1 MRTALL
7 LLALLPAPQETV
19 RTTRELRDALSKA
32 KPGAKILVAAG
43 DYEGGLYVSGVRGAA
58 GKPVIVAAADP
69 KNPPVFKGGGN
80 AIQLSEIEYVELQ
93 DLVLR
98 ESTANGLSIDD
109 GGKIGTPSHHVVL
122 RNLKISDIGARGT
135 QDGIKLAGVDD
146 FRVEGCTIERWGTG
160 GGSGIDMVGCHR
172 GVIEGSSF
180 VHTGGGGTGV
190 QMKGGCVDVTVRKC
204 RFENAGSRAINIG
217 GSTGL
222 QYFRPALKQPPH
234 AEAREIKVEGNTFT
248 GSDAPIAFVGVDGA
262 VVRFNTIY
270 APKRW
275 AIRILQETTEAG
287 FVPCRKGDFSNNIV
301 VFKSGQWSEGG
312 VNIGGGTE
320 PASFTFSKN
329 VWYCADAPAQSR
341 PKLPST
347 EKDGTYGTDP
357 LLRDP
362 EKGDLRLKSESPV
375 KSAGAEALK

>member
-122 RNLKISDIGARGT
+122 RNLKISDIGARGN
-135 QDGIKLAGVDD
+135 QDGMLGMLELYKQTKDD
-146 FRVEGCTIERWGTG
+146 
-160 GGSGIDMVGCHR
+160 
-172 GVIEGSSF
+172 
-180 VHTGGGGTGV
+180 
-190 QMKGGCVDVTVRKC
+190 
-204 RFENAGSRAINIG
+204 
-217 GSTGL
+217 
-222 QYFRPALKQPPH
+222 
-234 AEAREIKVEGNTFT
+234 
-248 GSDAPIAFVGVDGA
+248 AF
-262 VVRFNTIY
+262 
-270 APKRW
+270 
-275 AIRILQETTEAG
+275 L
-287 FVPCRKGDFSNNIV
+287 
-301 VFKSGQWSEGG
+301 
-312 VNIGGGTE
+312 
-320 PASFTFSKN
+320 
-329 VWYCADAPAQSR
+329 
-341 PKLPST
+341 
-347 EKDGTYGTDP
+347 
-357 LLRDP
+357 
-362 EKGDLRLKSESPV
+362 
-375 KSAGAEALK
+375 